1 MTKVK
6 LEYISPI
13 EIAVQAMRTC
23 YSSNNLSDNLGDRDK
38 NLLIQAVK
46 TGHHTPLEFIT
57 FSFSIENM
65 TRLVLQELSR
75 HRTQVLNVQST
86 RYTIKKMKSDIRN
99 NLSKYFYTD
108 LPHYEEYLITI
119 IDFIDKNNLWELPND
134 KLKAYFPETLYCKLY
149 MNINLR
155 NYFNFYKLRSSDKA
169 HYLIR
174 ELADE
179 TYKVLPDF
187 IKELINIYMERNDKN
202 A

>member
-6 LEYISPI
+6 LENISPLN
-13 EIAVQAMRTC
+13 IAIQAMRTC
-23 YSSNNLSDNLGDRDK
+23 YSSNNLSDNLGDKDK
-38 NLLIQAVK
+38 NLLRQAVR

-57 FSFSIENM
+57 LSFSIQHM
-65 TRLVLQELSR
+65 TRLVLQELAR

-86 RYTIKKMKSDIRN
+86 RYTIKKMKADLRE

-108 LPHYEEYLITI
+108 LPFYEEYLIMI
-119 IDFIDKNNLWELPND
+119 IDFIDTHNLWDLTND

-169 HYLIR
+169 HFLIR
-174 ELADE
+174 ELAEE
-179 TYKVLPDF
+179 TYKTLPDF
-187 IKELINIYMERNDKN
+187 IKELVDIYMERN
-202 A
+202 

>member
-6 LEYISPI
+6 LENISPLH
-13 EIAVQAMRTC
+13 IAVQAMRTC
-23 YSSNNLSDNLGDRDK
+23 YSSNKLSDDLGEKDK
-38 NLLIQAVK
+38 NLLRQAVR

-57 FSFSIENM
+57 LSFNIQDM
-65 TRLVLQELSR
+65 TRLVLQELAR

-86 RYTIKKMKSDIRN
+86 RYTIKKMKADLRE

-108 LPHYEEYLITI
+108 LPFYEEYLIMI
-119 IDFIDKNNLWELPND
+119 IDFIDNHNLWDLPND

-155 NYFNFYKLRSSDKA
+155 NYFNFYKLRSSEKA
-169 HYLIR
+169 HFLIR

-179 TYKVLPDF
+179 TYNTLPNF
-187 IKELINIYMERNDKN
+187 IKELVDIYMERN
-202 A
+202 